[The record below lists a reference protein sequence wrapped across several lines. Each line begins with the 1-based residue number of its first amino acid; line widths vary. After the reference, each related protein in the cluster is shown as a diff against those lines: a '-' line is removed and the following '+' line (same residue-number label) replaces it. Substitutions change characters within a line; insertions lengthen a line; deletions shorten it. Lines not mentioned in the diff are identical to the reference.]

1 MVVWGVSMSFLGGTR
16 RTSRAR
22 AASHEVSTAPA
33 LPSSIAFLL
42 GSTALLLGF
51 SPWVWAAP
59 GPPTNDEYGVL
70 VFINEARAAPG
81 AGEQVVPPL
90 AWNDEL
96 AAAARSHSDDMIDHG
111 CYQHDSC
118 DGTPWY
124 KRIGTF
130 YPNGGVIGEN
140 IGPGFTGP
148 TVLNQWLASPDHRAN
163 VLSAAYTEVGVGSR
177 LYPISQWAD
186 AGVTTAD
193 FGSRA
198 PRATTGLPAGTVL
211 PRTGGSESRQILVNF
226 YDANGAAPRAV
237 YAQIGTSCQRLALV
251 FGKAAHGTYGLT
263 APVVGNGCVPLVFQA
278 QSAAGAA
285 FRFPQSGGILIAVG
299 TTSCAERTSTP
310 PSIDCAGGVQASPT
324 PTPAPTPAGGVSLS
338 DLSLSLRPG
347 TNDPARGQ
355 IRAHARFTAAAS
367 FAPSRSPLSI
377 SIAYGAGQAW
387 SATLP
392 MTCGSQPCLRAN
404 PNGTSYRSA
413 YGAKA
418 PSLRFSG
425 RGDRSWRLD
434 FTDGF
439 ATLGPISSGP
449 MTFSIDA
456 GGVHA
461 VGSALG
467 IASPRSLTSR

>member
-1 MVVWGVSMSFLGGTR
+1 MSCLGGKR
-16 RTSRAR
+16 RPNRAR
-22 AASHEVSTAPA
+22 AASHDVSISPG

-42 GSTALLLGF
+42 CCTALLLSF
-51 SPWVWAAP
+51 SRWVWAAA

-70 VFINEARAAPG
+70 VFINEVRAAPG
-81 AGEQVVPPL
+81 GAGEKVVPPL

-124 KRIGTF
+124 KRIEKF
-130 YPNGGVIGEN
+130 YPSGGVIGEN

-148 TVLNQWLASPDHRAN
+148 TVLNMWLASPDHRAN
-163 VLSAAYTEVGVGSR
+163 LLSAAYTEVGVGSR
-177 LYPISQWAD
+177 LYPVSQWVD

-198 PRATTGLPAGTVL
+198 PSAPTGLPAGTVL

-226 YDANGAAPRAV
+226 YDASGAAPRAV
-237 YAQIGTSCQRLALV
+237 YAQVGTSCQRLALV
-251 FGKAAHGTYGLT
+251 FGKAGHGTYGLT

-278 QSAAGAA
+278 QSAGGAA
-285 FRFPQSGGILIAVG
+285 FRFPKSGGILVGVG
-299 TTSCAERTSTP
+299 TSSCAERTTAP
-310 PSIDCAGGVQASPT
+310 PNVDCAGGVPPSPT
-324 PTPAPTPAGGVSLS
+324 PTPAPTPAGDVSLS

-355 IRAHARFTAAAS
+355 VRAHARFAAGPS
-367 FAPSRSPLSI
+367 FDPSQLPVSI
-377 SIAYGAGQAW
+377 SITYGAGQTW

-392 MTCGSQPCLRAN
+392 MACGTQPCLRGN
-404 PNGTSYRSA
+404 PSGSSYRSA

-418 PSLRFSG
+418 PSLRFS
-425 RGDRSWRLD
+425 RAGDGSWRVD

-439 ATLGPISSGP
+439 ATLGAISSGA
-449 MTFSIDA
+449 MTFSLDA

-461 VGSALG
+461 VGSAMG
-467 IASPRSLTSR
+467 VVNSRSLTSR